1 MKLPLSFAAIAV
13 VWSTAALADAP
24 RVAATIKPIHSL
36 VAAVMGDLGTPELI
50 VDGGASP
57 HTYSLR
63 PSDASALEQADIVFW
78 TGHGME
84 LFLEEALDSLAG
96 NATVVELADSPGI
109 ELLPVREGGV
119 FDAHVHDDAEDHDDH
134 SHDHDDHD
142 DAHDGDDHDV
152 HDHDAHDH
160 DEHDHDEHDHDGD
173 HDEAHADEHAHDGG
187 MDMHYWLDPVNAIHM
202 LEQIAVSLGEADPD
216 NAAAYLSNA
225 NAAIGGLQALEAELG
240 AQLAPVR
247 DAPFIVFHDAYQYF
261 EHRFGL
267 SIAGSITVT
276 PDTMPGAARVVQIRE
291 RIASAGAACVFAE
304 PQFEPA
310 IVDTIIEGTEARAG
324 TLDPEGGTLA
334 EGPELYPTLIRNLAA
349 SLVEC
354 LER

>member
-134 SHDHDDHD
+134 
-142 DAHDGDDHDV
+142 
-152 HDHDAHDH
+152 DHDAHDH
-160 DEHDHDEHDHDGD
+160 DEHDHDGHDE
-173 HDEAHADEHAHDGG
+173 EAHADEHAHDGG

-216 NAAAYLSNA
+216 NAVAYLSNA

-291 RIASAGAACVFAE
+291 RIASVGAACVFAE